1 MGYGQGV
8 IIVVLIRTGPDP
20 GSRERDVPI
29 STARCFLGGTELC
42 KLDKGLFMAACV
54 QHAGYW

>member
-20 GSRERDVPI
+20 VSRERDVPI
-29 STARCFLGGTELC
+29 GTVRRFLGGTELC
-42 KLDKGLFMAACV
+42 NLDKELLVAADV